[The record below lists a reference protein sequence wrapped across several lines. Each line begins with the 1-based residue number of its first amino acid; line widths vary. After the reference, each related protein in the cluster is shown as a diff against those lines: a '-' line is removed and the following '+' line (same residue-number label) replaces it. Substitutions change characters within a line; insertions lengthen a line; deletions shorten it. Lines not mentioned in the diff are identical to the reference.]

1 MTTKKQKTTKNS
13 VVPDIPVEDL
23 ASDQF
28 RPRVSKV
35 YVAPEPTTHGGLTPR
50 GAEEQAAILAEAQR
64 IAQESGLDPHA
75 PENNQEAPLT
85 ADEVE
90 AQLAQRTQALL
101 QPAAAGSQATSTT
114 SAAPQATAQTVVP
127 VSTAA
132 ATSTAQANFPIP
144 KGDIV
149 ALQVLSCLPEAQV
162 NQTMDNLFATLT
174 ARSMATTN
182 DARRRHTMTAFLQ
195 LSEEFYE
202 AWQALVVLTQK

>member
-28 RPRVSKV
+28 RPRVAKV
-35 YVAPEPTTHGGLTPR
+35 YVAPEPVTSGGLTAR

-64 IAQESGLDPHA
+64 IAQDSGLDPHA
-75 PENNQEAPLT
+75 PENNQEVPLT
-85 ADEVE
+85 AEEVE

-101 QPAAAGSQATSTT
+101 QPAATT
-114 SAAPQATAQTVVP
+114 SATAQTVAPTSPAV
-127 VSTAA
+127 
-132 ATSTAQANFPIP
+132 ATSQAQANFPIP

-174 ARSMATTN
+174 ARSMAATN

>member
-28 RPRVSKV
+28 RPRVAKV
-35 YVAPEPTTHGGLTPR
+35 YVAPEPATSGGLTAR

-64 IAQESGLDPHA
+64 IAQDSGLDPHA
-75 PENNQEAPLT
+75 PENNQEVPLT
-85 ADEVE
+85 AEEVE
-90 AQLAQRTQALL
+90 SQLAQRTQALL
-101 QPAAAGSQATSTT
+101 QPAATT
-114 SAAPQATAQTVVP
+114 SVAPQATAQTVAP
-127 VSTAA
+127 ASNAA
-132 ATSTAQANFPIP
+132 ATSPAQANFPIP

-174 ARSMATTN
+174 ARSMAATN